1 MKEKVLIS
9 RKRLIELEN
18 IELHYKTMKDA
29 VKMAQDRWKKLSSLN
44 QELISRIDR
53 TSAELTHLRNH
64 IETISNYKAK
74 RRSINYLAAYT
85 GQITD
90 AVMTT
95 LSRLRFGFFETKIKK
110 EDLRE
115 IESEIRRTIH
125 NIFFI

>member
-9 RKRLIELEN
+9 RKRLIELEK

-29 VKMAQDRWKKLSSLN
+29 VKIAQERWKKLANRNMELVSS
-44 QELISRIDR
+44 IDR
-53 TSAELTHLRNH
+53 TSTELTYLRNH
-64 IETISNYKAK
+64 IETISNSKAK
-74 RRSINYLAAYT
+74 RRSINYFAAYT

-110 EDLRE
+110 EDLSE
-115 IESEIRRTIH
+115 VESEIRRTIH

>member
-9 RKRLIELEN
+9 RKRLVELEN

-29 VKMAQDRWKKLSSLN
+29 VKIAQERCKKLANRNL
-44 QELISRIDR
+44 ELISSIDR
-53 TSAELTHLRNH
+53 TSTELTYLRNQ
-64 IETISNYKAK
+64 IETISNSKAK

-85 GQITD
+85 CQITD

-110 EDLRE
+110 EDLSE
-115 IESEIRRTIH
+115 VESEIRRTIH